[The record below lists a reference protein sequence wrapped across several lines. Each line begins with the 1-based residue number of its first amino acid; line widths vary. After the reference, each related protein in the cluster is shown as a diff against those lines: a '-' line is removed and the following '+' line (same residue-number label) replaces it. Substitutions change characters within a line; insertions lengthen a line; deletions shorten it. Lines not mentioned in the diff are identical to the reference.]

1 MIRKRRGMVDT
12 ESARRGGSGDASE
25 KFDRLRASKHQ
36 LPARKSKPA
45 VRASMPETLYG
56 KQCRAAPNC
65 AMAVALARLFY
76 MMQGINPMT
85 DSTKPRTLK
94 EQLESETADT
104 ERSAAVDSERYHGGD
119 WWQLTDAEES
129 VFVIDRERFP
139 RMITVWS
146 CYEAFKNIAYSLSWE
161 DGLIEQACQQHPD
174 WCSAGISES
183 EFSDFAKAFGGLT
196 RREAHVFYTKHD
208 FWRARAGIS
217 QYRYGA

>member
-1 MIRKRRGMVDT
+1 MLGTYVQRQERM
-12 ESARRGGSGDASE
+12 A
-25 KFDRLRASKHQ
+25 
-36 LPARKSKPA
+36 
-45 VRASMPETLYG
+45 ETLYG

-76 MMQGINPMT
+76 M
-85 DSTKPRTLK
+85 
-94 EQLESETADT
+94 
-104 ERSAAVDSERYHGGD
+104 
-119 WWQLTDAEES
+119 TDAEES

-196 RREAHVFYTKHD
+196 HREAHVFYTKHD
-208 FWRARAGIS
+208 FWRARAGVS
-217 QYRYGA
+217 QYHYGA